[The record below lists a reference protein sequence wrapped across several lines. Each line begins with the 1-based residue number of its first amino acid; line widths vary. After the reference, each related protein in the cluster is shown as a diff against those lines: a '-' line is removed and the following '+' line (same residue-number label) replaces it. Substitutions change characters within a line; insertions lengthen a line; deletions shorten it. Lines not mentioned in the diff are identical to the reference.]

1 MDAVADRYA
10 ARAVRS
16 VFIYTREAHPGEHI
30 RHHGGMDD
38 KRQNARLFR
47 DECRVQRPILLDSL
61 DGAAH
66 RAYGMLPNMTWI
78 IGRGGFIHYK
88 AAWTSAPD
96 VEAALRDI
104 LDYQAHR
111 VERRWMPFYTERS
124 AWSPRDRATF
134 RERLRRAGPQA
145 VEDYDRLIA
154 AATRAHAP
162 PNDVTARRVAGIYRT
177 GEDPES

>member
-1 MDAVADRYA
+1 MAAEAMYTLAGRYRD
-10 ARAVRS
+10 RAVRS

-78 IGRGGFIHYK
+78 IGRG
-88 AAWTSAPD
+88 
-96 VEAALRDI
+96 
-104 LDYQAHR
+104 
-111 VERRWMPFYTERS
+111 
-124 AWSPRDRATF
+124 
-134 RERLRRAGPQA
+134 
-145 VEDYDRLIA
+145 
-154 AATRAHAP
+154 
-162 PNDVTARRVAGIYRT
+162 VTARRVAGIYRT